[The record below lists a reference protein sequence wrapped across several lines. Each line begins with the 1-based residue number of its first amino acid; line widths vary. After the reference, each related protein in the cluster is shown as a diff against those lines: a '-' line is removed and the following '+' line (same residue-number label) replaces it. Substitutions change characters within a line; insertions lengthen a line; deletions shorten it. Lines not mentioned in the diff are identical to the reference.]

1 MIDDTQPLFPS
12 IFPYLGSTIDKED
25 SMLSLRDFLDEENKS
40 IPNATEVTLELF
52 VPTTTVEPLIEDST
66 LESKPEPVSEPKLV
80 TATTI
85 EPITES
91 SSGYSA
97 TNFIYNCFSY
107 VTGMVYNQPTNT
119 VTINT
124 ETKTDIIS
132 VNDRPIE
139 PVIII
144 IGET

>member
-1 MIDDTQPLFPS
+1 
-12 IFPYLGSTIDKED
+12 
-25 SMLSLRDFLDEENKS
+25 MLSLRDFLDEENKS